1 MVPAA
6 MTTFS
11 EGLVMMNP
19 VPLPSTAA
27 SIIKEAK
34 KHSPGFAEILFDP
47 ESSCFKIIAYKKNM
61 DIVVSIVLKFVED
74 NRSKPAKFVKDQE
87 KIDFTEYDHLRYPYF
102 FAVMP
107 FRAINRDLAVMD
119 YPINLAKIMKT
130 RGWSQ
135 DEGSDQFQKRTG
147 CAISSNLEGTT
158 IYLGAH
164 EERKLQLAQ
173 ETLRIIIEDTVKQVQ
188 QERTAELLRFKSSAD
203 VTTSVP
209 TKVAASFYHKGQNGS
224 LIDFDQ
230 DDAPDTAT
238 ASWLENMQR
247 DGAGSSTMIT
257 DAFVDAPSEQLDTV
271 SQLADKTGDLNISR
285 SKQKHHR
292 YKNQTPKKKKRWEP
306 KRTPE
311 EQLQGAL
318 NDLMNGKD
326 VARFHW
332 PGAGVSYNHV
342 KQAVEANKNT
352 AKSDIHLIDVC
363 TEDQAAFDCNYAGL
377 EKLGQANQVARPQ
390 AAPVTIGDTN
400 LIDIVDNASNDNC
413 EPCRQAAVSNGPVP
427 DDLLD

>member
-1 MVPAA
+1 
-6 MTTFS
+6 MTALS
-11 EGLVMMNP
+11 EGLVMINP

-34 KHSPGFAEILFDP
+34 ERSSVFAEILFDP
-47 ESSCFKIIAYKKNM
+47 ESSCFKIIAYENNM
-61 DIVVSIVLKFVED
+61 DAVVSEVLKLVKD
-74 NRSKPAKFVKDQE
+74 NRSKPGNFVKDQE
-87 KIDFTEYDHLRYPYF
+87 KIDFTEYDHLRYPES

-135 DEGSDQFQKRTG
+135 YEGSDQFQRRTG
-147 CAISSNLEGTT
+147 CTISSNLEGTT

-164 EERKLQLAQ
+164 EEKKLQLAH

-188 QERTAELLRFKSSAD
+188 RERKAELLKFDSTAD

-209 TKVAASFYHKGQNGS
+209 TKVAASFYHKGHNGP
-224 LIDFDQ
+224 LIDFEQ

-238 ASWLENMQR
+238 TNWLEDIQR
-247 DGAGSSTMIT
+247 DGAGSSIMIT
-257 DAFVDAPSEQLDTV
+257 DASVGAPSEQLDTV
-271 SQLADKTGDLNISR
+271 SQLAHKTEDLKIGR
-285 SKQKHHR
+285 SKQKQHGF
-292 YKNQTPKKKKRWEP
+292 KNQTPKRNKKWEP

-342 KQAVEANKNT
+342 KQVVEANKDA
-352 AKSDIHLIDVC
+352 AKSDVHLMDIC

-377 EKLGQANQVARPQ
+377 EKLGQANQAARPK
-390 AAPVTIGDTN
+390 AVPASIGDTN
-400 LIDIVDNASNDNC
+400 LIDIADNASNSNC
-413 EPCRQAAVSNGPVP
+413 EPCRQAAVFDGPVP